1 MVIKNVIESM
11 ELLSDGMASFVDN
24 CVEGIEP
31 NIERITYLLENSLML
46 VTSLNNHIGY
56 DNSAKIAKNAH
67 KKGLSLKQSAL
78 ELGLVS
84 EEDFDRWIV
93 PKDMLGPNKKK

>member
-1 MVIKNVIESM
+1 
-11 ELLSDGMASFVDN
+11 
-24 CVEGIEP
+24 
-31 NIERITYLLENSLML
+31 ML

-67 KKGLSLKQSAL
+67 KKGLSLKESAL

-84 EEDFDRWIV
+84 EKDFDNWVR
-93 PKDMLGPNKKK
+93 PENMLGPEKKK